1 MLVCVTR
8 FPLTVCVAVAA
19 IGGAD
24 AAAAAATAAGV
35 VTRAAICCPIVALPL
50 LPPLQLPALADELD
64 EVDA

>member
-1 MLVCVTR
+1 MCVTR

-35 VTRAAICCPIVALPL
+35 ETSAAICCPPLLLLP
-50 LPPLQLPALADELD
+50 LPPLPLADELD
-64 EVDA
+64 EDEA